1 MGTAANVPSCW
12 AYMIEHDRPV
22 AWQVSLSSVV
32 AIFCC
37 FFPDNCYPDHEADHC
52 INCTMLRGYQHW
64 FVVDVQED
72 AFRKIGNVSESKATS
87 LDDLYFV
94 V

>member
-1 MGTAANVPSCW
+1 MEANLPSCW
-12 AYMIEHDRPV
+12 AYMIEHDRKV
-22 AWQVSLSSVV
+22 AWQVSIASVV
-32 AIFCC
+32 AIFGC
-37 FFPDNCYPDHEADHC
+37 FFPNNYYLDYEAGHC
-52 INCTMLRGYQHW
+52 INCKMLRGYQNR

-72 AFRKIGNVSESKATS
+72 AFRKICNVSESKATS

>member
-1 MGTAANVPSCW
+1 MAANLPSGW
-12 AYMIEHDRPV
+12 AYMIEHDRNV
-22 AWQVSLSSVV
+22 AWQVSISSVV
-32 AIFCC
+32 AIFGC
-37 FFPDNCYPDHEADHC
+37 FFPNNYYLDYEAGHC
-52 INCTMLRGYQHW
+52 INCTMLRGYQNR

-72 AFRKIGNVSESKATS
+72 AFRKICNVSESKATS